1 MAEETSDNDSR
12 LGGGPDRRK
21 DIRAHFAVLEVRGKY
36 KRDSFFGYA
45 KNLSRSGMYL
55 STPNPRG
62 PGDVVSISFRMP
74 FENVLVNCACQ
85 VVWKKTKTDEHGGP
99 GMGIRFLDLEGAIGE
114 KIKEWSAS
122 IEFTGEFAGP

>member
-1 MAEETSDNDSR
+1 
-12 LGGGPDRRK
+12 
-21 DIRAHFAVLEVRGKY
+21 
-36 KRDSFFGYA
+36 
-45 KNLSRSGMYL
+45 MYL
-55 STPNPRG
+55 STLRPYQATPNPRG

-122 IEFTGEFAGP
+122 IEFTGELVEP